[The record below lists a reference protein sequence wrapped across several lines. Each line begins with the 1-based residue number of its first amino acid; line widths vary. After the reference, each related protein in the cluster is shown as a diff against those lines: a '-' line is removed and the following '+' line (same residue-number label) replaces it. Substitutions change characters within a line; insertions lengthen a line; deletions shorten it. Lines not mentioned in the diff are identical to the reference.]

1 MENVNQNNLN
11 PDKLEKYIKEV
22 QAIPDLT
29 AEEEKELLEKIAK
42 NSDQESIEKISKA
55 NLKLVIPVAEGWV
68 SRNPNLNLADLINE
82 GNYGLLKAIKKFDL
96 KKTESAKYTFQKYA
110 TWWIHEAI
118 TRKITRDYG
127 LDIRVLR
134 K

>member
-1 MENVNQNNLN
+1 MENVNQNNLDSEN
-11 PDKLEKYIKEV
+11 IGKYIKDV

-29 AEEEKELLEKIAK
+29 VEEEKELFEKIAK
-42 NSDQESIEKISKA
+42 KEDKEAVEKITKA
-55 NLKLVIPVAEGWV
+55 NLKLVILIAEGWV
-68 SRNPNLNLADLINE
+68 NRNPKLNLADLVKE
-82 GNYGLLKAIKKFDL
+82 GNYGLLKAIRKFDL

-110 TWWIHEAI
+110 TWWIREAI

-127 LDIRVLR
+127 LDIRVSR